1 MFWKEFL
8 FIKKSIKK
16 TKFYI
21 LEILIKI
28 GSDLDGTLISQKKYK
43 RNNILQL
50 ENKNNNREC
59 LGKYS
64 YESLKV

>member
-1 MFWKEFL
+1 
-8 FIKKSIKK
+8 
-16 TKFYI
+16 

-28 GSDLDGTLISQKKYK
+28 GSDLEGTLISQKKYK
-43 RNNILQL
+43 KNNILQL

-59 LGKYS
+59 LGKNS